1 MNDKER
7 RKEERASTVI
17 FHYLTKM
24 SKMMGLNVLV
34 ILFSLPIFTAGAAF
48 AAMHKVVRLI
58 MDDEEYWIFLDFW
71 KAFKENFKK
80 ATVIW
85 LIYLPI
91 FALLAYNISMLHSGQ
106 WLEATWLQIPL
117 FVIGAAVLSSCNW
130 ALILQSYYENK
141 PMATVRNSVV
151 FGFAYFFASI
161 TNVAAMAVPVLLLY
175 ISLYTVPVVGLFCFS
190 GVGMLQATVYTRIFD
205 KLEEEQ
211 AQAKEAD
218 QEAIESEE

>member
-1 MNDKER
+1 MQTFLPFLFDFL
-7 RKEERASTVI
+7 TVFFGNLWQGIVNLVSI
-17 FHYLTKM
+17 FNIPAYI
-24 SKMMGLNVLV
+24 N
-34 ILFSLPIFTAGAAF
+34 
-48 AAMHKVVRLI
+48 
-58 MDDEEYWIFLDFW
+58 
-71 KAFKENFKK
+71 AFKAHYQSFSVLDWILSVLSVIVVL
-80 ATVIW
+80 ALLAGLIW

-117 FVIGAAVLSSCNW
+117 FLIGAAVLSSCNW